1 MAGLVS
7 IHVLHCG
14 YIRVSEAVPYGN
26 GVDLKSTGKQLLT
39 PDRRRLTLPV
49 CVYLIEHPHGLILVD
64 AGWCRAISPQGV
76 YDPRAVERV
85 LPRHMAALF
94 HPWLPEGA
102 GIHEQLAARGLRPE
116 DLDLVLLT
124 HLDPDHVAGLR
135 DISGVKRIVVP
146 EDEYFWSCR
155 TVFKLRQPRALWEG
169 LPLERLYYRGSPL
182 GPNRW
187 AIDLFGDESLVLVN
201 LPGHTDGQAA
211 VLVRNG
217 GRFVLLTADAAFS
230 PRNWQEHII
239 PGFGFSADW
248 QRRSLAWIAETAKD
262 PGCAAVLC
270 SHDPASA
277 PRTIAF

>member
-26 GVDLKSTGKQLLT
+26 SVDLKSTGKQLLT

-116 DLDLVLLT
+116 DLDLGFE
-124 HLDPDHVAGLR
+124 AAAN
-135 DISGVKRIVVP
+135 
-146 EDEYFWSCR
+146 
-155 TVFKLRQPRALWEG
+155 RALLCG
-169 LPLERLYYRGSPL
+169 F
-182 GPNRW
+182 
-187 AIDLFGDESLVLVN
+187 D
-201 LPGHTDGQAA
+201 HTHI
-211 VLVRNG
+211 LVREGNG
-217 GRFVLLTADAAFS
+217 TAF
-230 PRNWQEHII
+230 R
-239 PGFGFSADW
+239 
-248 QRRSLAWIAETAKD
+248 
-262 PGCAAVLC
+262 AVALQ
-270 SHDPASA
+270 DE
-277 PRTIAF
+277 